1 MDHAS
6 RPAFTCK
13 LAPLSLSV
21 SNFLMVAK
29 SESVHCMKNGF
40 LVVPFKLPEHR
51 ALPNDGSNFHYMFV
65 KKHQSK
71 NKEEEAC
78 LFIVNIPLLTAF
90 DTLKSAFNKI
100 CAQSDTV
107 SHIQDLLHHDEFG
120 LQEVNLSSLTSD
132 LMSTELTEEMR
143 FTPRNTALLKFVD
156 EASVSNCWNALRKYS
171 QADQSKRIE
180 WEYNS
185 PSVSTFLDFYKPL
198 NVEYLKED
206 IAAHMSMF
214 EQREQQA
221 QEDVQS
227 SLVDEDG
234 FTLVVGKNTKSLN
247 SIRKKVLNRNPL
259 SKHENKVRPPTAV
272 DKKAKQDFYRFQI
285 RERKK
290 QEINQLLTKFKEDQE
305 RIKVMKAKRKFNPYT

>member
-1 MDHAS
+1 
-6 RPAFTCK
+6 
-13 LAPLSLSV
+13 
-21 SNFLMVAK
+21 MVAK
-29 SESVHCMKNGF
+29 SEPVHCMKNGF
-40 LVVPFKLPEHR
+40 LVIPFRLPEHR
-51 ALPNDGSNFHYMFV
+51 ALPRDGLKFHYMFV
-65 KKHQSK
+65 RKHQSK
-71 NKEEEAC
+71 NEEEKSC
-78 LFIVNIPLLTAF
+78 LFIVNIPLLTGF
-90 DTLKSAFNKI
+90 DTLKTAFNKI
-100 CAQSDTV
+100 CAQSETV

-120 LQEVNLSSLTSD
+120 LQEVDLSSLTSQ
-132 LMSTELTEEMR
+132 LMSTEAPEETR

-171 QADQSKRIE
+171 QEDESKCIE

-185 PSVSTFLDFYKPL
+185 PSVATFLDFYKPL
-198 NVEYLKED
+198 SPEHLKED
-206 IAAHMSMF
+206 IASHMAIF

-259 SKHENKVRPPTAV
+259 SRHENKVRPPSAV